1 MSYIEDEN
9 KFRSNTWT
17 YIGTG
22 IEVPYILILF
32 WAILLTERED
42 LRDPHKN
49 FQKGTKDPFL
59 P

>member
-1 MSYIEDEN
+1 MSYIEDGN
-9 KFRSNTWT
+9 TFRSNTWA

-32 WAILLTERED
+32 WAILLKEIHARTFKKRIKD
-42 LRDPHKN
+42 L
-49 FQKGTKDPFL
+49 FL